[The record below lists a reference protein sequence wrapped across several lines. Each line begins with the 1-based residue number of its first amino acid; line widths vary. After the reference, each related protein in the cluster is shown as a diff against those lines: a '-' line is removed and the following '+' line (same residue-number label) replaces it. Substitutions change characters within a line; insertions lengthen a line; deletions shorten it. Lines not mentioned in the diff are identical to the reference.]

1 MKCFEELETWWWRA
15 FIVVCKVVSLEIIN
29 SCHHTTSRQTW
40 PWRPLPPRPPPRSK
54 AGNSA
59 FFTTVKH
66 EWDTPEIRMK
76 KNGLQLFLGHCHWK
90 TRQVISFRTVWY
102 ILFTSQKLEREIKE
116 SFLRVLVL
124 YPPPIKSRP
133 WYLSRVYLAGNSKV
147 AFPEP
152 MPLDVPLKPLWSSNR
167 WDRLRIAWHHLL
179 E

>member
-1 MKCFEELETWWWRA
+1 MARLHCCLQSCF
-15 FIVVCKVVSLEIIN
+15 
-29 SCHHTTSRQTW
+29 
-40 PWRPLPPRPPPRSK
+40 PWNNQQLPPHNFPSDLTMATSSDHPPSK
-54 AGNSA
+54 AANSA